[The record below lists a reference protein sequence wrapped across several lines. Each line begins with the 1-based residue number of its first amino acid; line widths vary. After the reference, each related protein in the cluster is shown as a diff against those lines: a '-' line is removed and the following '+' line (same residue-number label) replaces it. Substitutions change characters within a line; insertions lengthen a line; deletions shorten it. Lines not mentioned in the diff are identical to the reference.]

1 MQGHHHT
8 IGEEF
13 PEYKEQIH
21 TLKTSNTHFQSLLTK
36 WEEIDKKIARAES
49 RIELMSEEQE
59 EQLRRNRLALKDEIY
74 AMLSEVVKA

>member
-8 IGEEF
+8 IGDVF
-13 PEYKEQIH
+13 PEHKEQIH
-21 TLKTSNTHFQSLLTK
+21 TLKTSNAHFQSLLTK
-36 WEEIDKKIARAES
+36 WEEVDKQIARAES

-74 AMLSEVVKA
+74 AMLSKA